1 MTRLFLSLVFACVL
15 LGGNAWADEAK
26 ERCATVQRGDN
37 LTRIARE
44 LNSTVPDLVAK
55 NGIKDQNRIYPGQ
68 KICLGEAKDF
78 AQDQKNQQ
86 PKSKAMKKAEA
97 SVNGDIPEG
106 YTPYAE
112 TGVNPLIAKKSG
124 DAKMLLQ
131 IERDALLHIGV
142 AKNGIAFIEQS
153 LINGTAEESLLQ
165 PGTKFVS
172 MSEHGKGKNAVKI
185 TRNRIA
191 TWTAPERAVVITL
204 PDGRKMARMNS
215 CSNWAQVEVE
225 PQPESIAI
233 AAVTPKPEE
242 SPEEEGI
249 ELCGLDDHDAFLST
263 GRTDGNGSK
272 TRWNYASGFACIA
285 KGRVDGGTVKAGAGG
300 VYGNHKGHATTDGF
314 QYSGNRYAWGPEA
327 KYVDDDG
334 WDARVGFFPWGKFSN
349 DGKSADG
356 DYVQTRDF
364 GMRGVDLGI
373 NLYQRE
379 MSGEEW
385 FPKTQIYGSYF
396 KLFAKDVHHSW
407 QGKSIADTSDLKSS
421 ALLSVGVRQF
431 IYQGPVKPW
440 FSLEY
445 FSELPSVRNLTG
457 MIGVTD
463 EDEILWAGIGLTRNL
478 EKGGIA
484 RSWMLGV
491 DVGNGIRKVRSD
503 MRHDEWVATE
513 TSYYDEETG
522 AFTTKK
528 PGEGDDV
535 IPSSSSPSIAR
546 FDVANGQFVRSINT
560 PVSKPAVVDKM
571 DQGQGSQRVTSS
583 VATGPSE
590 GVNAPTGELDDRSV
604 AIASQ
609 AESDDPWGDSWAQK

>member
-1 MTRLFLSLVFACVL
+1 MTRFFLSLVFACVL
-15 LGGNAWADEAK
+15 LGGNAWADEG
-26 ERCATVQRGDN
+26 CATVRRGDN
-37 LTRIARE
+37 LTKVARE
-44 LNSTVPDLVAK
+44 LNSTVPDLAAK
-55 NGIKDQNRIYPGQ
+55 NGIKDPNRIYPGQ
-68 KICLGEAKDF
+68 KICLEEAKDS
-78 AQDQKNQQ
+78 AQDPKASRVQQ
-86 PKSKAMKKAEA
+86 SKHKSPKKAETGVA
-97 SVNGDIPEG
+97 DDILAG

-112 TGVNPLIAKKSG
+112 IGVNPLIAKRSG
-124 DAKMLLQ
+124 NAKMLSQ

-142 AKNGIAFIEQS
+142 AKDEIALIEQS
-153 LINGTAEESLLQ
+153 LVNGTAEEALLQ

-172 MSEHGKGKNAVKI
+172 MSERGKGKNAVKV

-191 TWTAPERAVVITL
+191 TWTVPERAVVITL
-204 PDGRKMARMNS
+204 PDGRKIARMDS

-225 PQPESIAI
+225 PEQPESIAI
-233 AAVTPKPEE
+233 AAVTPRPEE
-242 SPEEEGI
+242 SQKEEGI

-272 TRWNYASGFACIA
+272 TRWNYASVFACIA
-285 KGRVDGGTVKAGAGG
+285 KGRVDGGIVKAGVGG
-300 VYGNHKGHATTDGF
+300 VYGSHKGHATTDGF

-364 GMRGVDLGI
+364 GMRGVDFGI

-379 MSGEEW
+379 MVGEEW

-396 KLFAKDVHHSW
+396 KLSAKDVHHSW
-407 QGKSIADTSDLKSS
+407 QGNSIVDTSDLKSS
-421 ALLSVGVRQF
+421 ALLSLGVRQF

-445 FSELPSVRNLTG
+445 FSELPSVRSLTG

-491 DVGNGIRKVRSD
+491 DVGNGVRKFRSD
-503 MRHDEWVATE
+503 VRNEEWKNVNTA
-513 TSYYDEETG
+513 YYDGKTG
-522 AFTTKK
+522 AFTVKRPETS
-528 PGEGDDV
+528 GAASAV
-535 IPSSSSPSIAR
+535 S
-546 FDVANGQFVRSINT
+546 
-560 PVSKPAVVDKM
+560 SKPE
-571 DQGQGSQRVTSS
+571 R
-583 VATGPSE
+583 
-590 GVNAPTGELDDRSV
+590 N
-604 AIASQ
+604 
-609 AESDDPWGDSWAQK
+609 DPWTEIGWAQK